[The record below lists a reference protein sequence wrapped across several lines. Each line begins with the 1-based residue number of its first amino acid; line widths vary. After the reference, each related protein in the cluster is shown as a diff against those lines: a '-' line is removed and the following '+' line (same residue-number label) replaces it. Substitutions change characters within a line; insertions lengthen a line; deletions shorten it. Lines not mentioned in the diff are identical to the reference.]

1 MSVLKLLNLQKFL
14 KYKMENIATCCAW
27 CATKGSCVTESFQ
40 GGREGTAWAEES
52 TESGRDGFCV
62 KDD

>member
-14 KYKMENIATCCAW
+14 KYKMENIAACCAW
-27 CATKGSCVTESFQ
+27 CAPKGSCVMERFQ
-40 GGREGTAWAEES
+40 GGREGTVWAEEN
-52 TESGRDGFCV
+52 TENGTDGWCV